1 MEGKEKRGLAD
12 RPDGESQR
20 ELLLPAFILL
30 FLSALFYTHQYFF
43 RVLPGTMQEDLIKD
57 FELNDFELGNVAACF
72 FYAYLIVQPLSG
84 IVIARTSNAIALL
97 IASIAVLLG
106 ALVMSMASA
115 SLHLYISQLLL
126 GVGGSFALIIALN
139 AGRAAVSKKF
149 YPLFSG
155 GVVAV
160 GASGAILGQAP
171 LSYISEVWHWQEI
184 VFCSALLE
192 VVIIVNMLWMLA
204 LNRGRERSQ
213 KVVAKTYD
221 SKPFLR
227 DTLTDSNVWLLS
239 AMGFFL
245 CLPMASFVIVW
256 LYPFISL
263 ELGKDTVFS
272 RLAPT
277 MAYGGYVVGSPIV
290 GWLATSMPARKPQM
304 LMAASAIGL
313 VTSLLAIYTTEH
325 SIIVVY
331 GLLFLMGVS
340 ISCMTI
346 IISLVRDWIP
356 SERLPIALGIAM
368 CALNLGGTLSLIAIG
383 YILDLEKAIVTV
395 PQLEAYHVALVF
407 VPSSFAI
414 AIVVAGLIQ
423 LRARR
428 RHVAL
433 S

>member
-1 MEGKEKRGLAD
+1 MEGKTEQGLVDQPA
-12 RPDGESQR
+12 GESQR
-20 ELLLPAFILL
+20 EFLFPAFILL

-43 RVLPGTMQEDLIKD
+43 RVLPGTMQEELIKD
-57 FELNDFELGNVAACF
+57 FKLSDFELGNVAACF

-84 IVIARTSNAIALL
+84 IVIARTSNAFALL
-97 IASIAVLLG
+97 TASIAVLLG

-115 SLHLYISQLLL
+115 SVHLYASQLLL

-139 AGRAAVSKKF
+139 AGRAAVSQKF

-171 LSYISEVWHWQEI
+171 LSYISEIFDWQRI
-184 VFCSALLE
+184 VFYSALLE
-192 VVIIVNMLWMLA
+192 VVIIVSMLWLLA
-204 LNRGRERSQ
+204 LNRGRHRSPRL
-213 KVVAKTYD
+213 AKKACD
-221 SKPFLR
+221 RKPGLQE
-227 DTLTDSNVWLLS
+227 TLTDSNVWLLS
-239 AMGFFL
+239 AMGLFL
-245 CLPMASFVIVW
+245 CLPLASFVIVW

-277 MAYGGYVVGSPIV
+277 MAYGGYVVGSPVV

-304 LMAASAIGL
+304 LMAASGIGL

-331 GLLFLMGVS
+331 GLLFLMGVC
-340 ISCMTI
+340 ISCITI

-356 SERLPIALGIAM
+356 AERLPIALGIAM

-414 AIVVAGLIQ
+414 AIVIAGLIQ

-428 RHVAL
+428 RHAAL
-433 S
+433 C

>member
-1 MEGKEKRGLAD
+1 MEGKDGQTLAD
-12 RPDGESQR
+12 RPAGESQR

-57 FELNDFELGNVAACF
+57 FKLNDFELSNIAACF
-72 FYAYLIVQPLSG
+72 FYAYLVVQPLSG
-84 IVIARTSNAIALL
+84 IIIARTSNAVALL
-97 IASIAVLLG
+97 VASIAVLLG
-106 ALVMSMASA
+106 ALVMSMASV

-139 AGRAAVSKKF
+139 AGRAAVSQKF

-171 LSYISEVWHWQEI
+171 LSYISEVWDWQEI
-184 VFCSALLE
+184 VFYSALLE
-192 VVIIVNMLWMLA
+192 VVIIVSMLWL
-204 LNRGRERSQ
+204 LVLSRGPDRSQ
-213 KVVAKTYD
+213 RVAQKAPD
-221 SKPFLR
+221 SKPSLR
-227 DTLTDSNVWLLS
+227 ETLTDSNVWLLS
-239 AMGFFL
+239 AMGLFL

-277 MAYGGYVVGSPIV
+277 MAYGGYVIGSPIV

-304 LMAASAIGL
+304 LIAASVLGL
-313 VTSLLAIYTTEH
+313 ATSLLAIYTTEH
-325 SIIVVY
+325 SVVVVY

-340 ISCMTI
+340 ISCITI

-368 CALNLGGTLSLIAIG
+368 CALNLGGTLSLVAIG
-383 YILDLEKAIVTV
+383 YILDLEKAIATV

-407 VPSSFAI
+407 IPSSFVVSILI
-414 AIVVAGLIQ
+414 AALIQ

-428 RHVAL
+428 RQAVLA
-433 S
+433 